1 MNSRNS
7 HSVHTVFILLIFCLF
22 AVCSLFLVLIGA
34 NVYRGIVGKMD
45 SNNETRATLSYVT
58 NKVHSA
64 DSRDVS
70 VETLDGQQTLVIR
83 SDFSA
88 REYKTYIYYHDGYLM
103 EYFTSAENGFSL
115 GSGDRITP
123 VSSFSIEKNGN
134 RLSLSVSG
142 ENSRALSLSL
152 SLT

>member
-7 HSVHTVFILLIFCLF
+7 HSVYTVFILLIFCLF

-45 SNNETRATLSYVT
+45 SNNETRATFSYIT
-58 NKVHSA
+58 NKVHCA

-83 SDFSA
+83 SAYND
-88 REYKTYIYYHDGYLM
+88 REYKTYIYYCNGYLM
-103 EYFTSAENGFSL
+103 EYFTSAENGFSA

-123 VSSFSIEKNGN
+123 VCSFKMEKSGN
-134 RLSLSVSG
+134 RLNLSVSG
-142 ENSRALSLSL
+142 ETSRGLALSLSL
-152 SLT
+152 T